1 MTMRRCSSVPVPR
14 HAAALA
20 GLVLAA
26 TALAACQARTGSADT
41 TSAGRASNSAP
52 AIPARRTP
60 SFPVSY
66 PYAAGAKATFA
77 EHAMVASDDPLA
89 SAAGIEILQRGGNAV
104 DAAVAVGFALAVTY
118 QEAGNIGGG
127 GFMLVRLA
135 NGETAAI
142 DYREIAPLAA
152 TRDMYLDAQG
162 NKTDRSLDGPL
173 ASGVPGSVAG
183 LTTVLK
189 RHGTLP
195 LADVMAPAIRL
206 AADGFVATDNFAKS
220 VRDDSA
226 RIARFPNAAAV
237 FLPGGRVPAVGSRLV
252 QPQLARTLRL
262 IAERG
267 ADVFY
272 RGEIADSLVAEMRRG
287 GGIITREDLARYAPV
302 WRTPIRSTYRGYTLF
317 TMPPASSGGITI
329 TETLNILETW
339 DSLPAF
345 GSAAYAHV
353 LGSAYQRAFIDRNA
367 RLCDP
372 AFCQIPVEH
381 LTSKSYAQRLR
392 ATIDPARATP
402 TPALERTILEG
413 PSGTRSGEGTET
425 THYSVVDAMGNAVAT
440 TTTTNGLY
448 GSGVLVRGAGFF
460 MNNEMDDLAAKPGT
474 PNQFGLIEGEQN
486 AVAPGKRPLSAMS
499 PTIVLD
505 PRGEVLLVLGAR
517 GGPRIITSTSQVILN
532 VIDHRMSIADAMA
545 APRLHHQ
552 SRPDTLRFEPN
563 GVDVATADSLR
574 AMGHAIGAIS
584 NVGLVNAIMRVR
596 GGWEAVP
603 EPRRR
608 GGIAGY

>member
-1 MTMRRCSSVPVPR
+1 MTMRRPFLVCVPR
-14 HAAALA
+14 RTTAISTI
-20 GLVLAA
+20 VLAA

-41 TSAGRASNSAP
+41 TSAGRTSDAAP

-60 SFPVSY
+60 VFPASY

-104 DAAVAVGFALAVTY
+104 DAAVAVAFALAVTY

-189 RHGTLP
+189 RYGTMS

-206 AADGFVATDNFAKS
+206 AADGFVATDNFSKS

-237 FLPGGRVPAVGSRLV
+237 FLPGGRVPAVGSRLI

-287 GGIITREDLARYAPV
+287 GGIITREDLARYAPI
-302 WRTPIRSTYRGYTLF
+302 WRTPIRSTYRSYTLF

-339 DSLPAF
+339 DSLPSF

-372 AFCQIPVEH
+372 AFCKIPVDT

-392 ATIDPARATP
+392 ATIDSARATP
-402 TPALERTILEG
+402 TSALERT
-413 PSGTRSGEGTET
+413 
-425 THYSVVDAMGNAVAT
+425 
-440 TTTTNGLY
+440 
-448 GSGVLVRGAGFF
+448 
-460 MNNEMDDLAAKPGT
+460 
-474 PNQFGLIEGEQN
+474 
-486 AVAPGKRPLSAMS
+486 
-499 PTIVLD
+499 
-505 PRGEVLLVLGAR
+505 
-517 GGPRIITSTSQVILN
+517 
-532 VIDHRMSIADAMA
+532 
-545 APRLHHQ
+545 
-552 SRPDTLRFEPN
+552 
-563 GVDVATADSLR
+563 
-574 AMGHAIGAIS
+574 
-584 NVGLVNAIMRVR
+584 
-596 GGWEAVP
+596 
-603 EPRRR
+603 
-608 GGIAGY
+608 